1 MLQLYLDGP
10 KDKIFHIFSIEDT
23 AGRAVNLKNV
33 DTRYSYLNKKTL
45 PQIKNAQKKALIE
58 TLKKKNIPFREF
70 KIKKVSEQTLGQLFT
85 YFIFEI
91 VIIARIANI
100 NPFNQPAVEQVKVKT
115 KNSYIIFAKI
125 IFDLPYFFSS
135 KIFKFESKS
144 SFEPFSL

>member
-1 MLQLYLDGP
+1 MISNVPKDHHSLLQLYLDGP

-115 KNSYIIFAKI
+115 KKI
-125 IFDLPYFFSS
+125 LI
-135 KIFKFESKS
+135 
-144 SFEPFSL
+144 